1 MASENSSRFMTRS
14 ELAAALGI
22 SRWTLARRLKE
33 KGIKLP
39 KGLLEPQVI
48 EEIFLA
54 FGIKPPEE

>member
-1 MASENSSRFMTRS
+1 MTRS
-14 ELAAALGI
+14 ELAEALGI

-48 EEIFLA
+48 EAVFLA